1 MMRYRTLGRTGLRVS
16 EIGFGCGNVG
26 GLMTRDGHDEQLGA
40 VRRALALGI
49 NYFDTARAYGEGRSE
64 TNLGRVLDEVGE
76 EVVLSTKVRLEADA
90 LGDTAAA
97 AVSHAEQGLAR
108 LGRDSV
114 DLMQLHTRLVNRRES
129 GRFGMTPVEV
139 LGPGGVIEGFKRL
152 RDQGRVKFFGFTG
165 LGDVEA
171 IEALVDSGELDSF
184 QAYYNLLNPSAAQ
197 AVPDGFSALDYRRV
211 IDRAAAKGMG
221 VVVIRVLAAGV
232 LSPTPESG
240 GGTSREPLSA
250 GSDYEQDVARAH
262 KLGFLKDHG
271 LESLPQAAIRFALM
285 KPEVATVLVG
295 FSNNAQIDEAA
306 ACSGAG
312 PLPETANA
320 ALRELWDSDFG
331 SRQPGSPLSPRP

>member
-1 MMRYRTLGRTGLRVS
+1 MQYRILGRTGLRVS

-40 VRRALALGI
+40 VRRALDLGI

-76 EVVLSTKVRLEADA
+76 QVVLSTKVRLEDDA
-90 LGDTAAA
+90 LGDIAVA

-108 LGRDSV
+108 LGRESV
-114 DLMQLHTRLVNRRES
+114 DLMQLHTRLVDRRES
-129 GRFGMTPVEV
+129 GRFGMTPAEV
-139 LGPGGVIEGFKRL
+139 LGPGGVVEGFKRL

-171 IEALVDSGELDSF
+171 IEALVDSGEFDSF
-184 QAYYNLLNPSAAQ
+184 QAYYNLLNPSAGQ

-211 IDRAAAKGMG
+211 IDRAVAKDMG

-232 LSPTPESG
+232 LSPMPESG

-250 GSDYEQDVARAH
+250 GSDYDRDVARAH

-285 KPEVATVLVG
+285 KPEVSTVLVG

-306 ACSGAG
+306 ACSGADL
-312 PLPETANA
+312 LPETAMA
-320 ALRELWDSDFG
+320 ALRAVWDSDFG
-331 SRQPGSPLSPRP
+331 GS